1 MDFSLYTRRVLIA
14 IGLLFT
20 FIVAMLVLR
29 KMASVLLLLFA
40 SVLLAVLFQG
50 LANALSEGTGLSYG
64 WGLTIVV
71 VLLTVIFVCA
81 GWYAGPRVN
90 EQTTE
95 LGERIPDA
103 FEYIQSILQQFAW
116 GRGLLASSPDAQQA
130 ISFVAGGVTSVIG
143 AVTSGL
149 VVIIIGLYLAADPS
163 TYINGALRLL
173 SPSKRDRGRDVL
185 RVLGHAL
192 RWWLV
197 GRLASMA
204 VVGILMALGLW
215 IAGVPLAFVL
225 GLIAG
230 LLSFV
235 PYIGPISSIIPASLV
250 ALAESPTMVVY
261 VLIIYGS
268 VELLESNLVT
278 PLIQE
283 RTVSIPPAV
292 LISAQ
297 VVMGVLFGALGVLI
311 ATPLAVVSIVLVQM
325 LYIEDVLGEP
335 VTPLGE

>member
-14 IGLLFT
+14 IGLLVGFVT
-20 FIVAMLVLR
+20 AMLVLR
-29 KMASVLLLLFA
+29 EVASVLLLLFA
-40 SVLLAVLFQG
+40 SVLLAVMFEG
-50 LANALSEGTGLSYG
+50 LASMLSERTALSYG

-71 VLLTVIFVCA
+71 VLLTILFVCA
-81 GWYAGPRVN
+81 VWYAGPRIN
-90 EQTTE
+90 DQTTE
-95 LGERIPDA
+95 LGKRIPEA

-116 GRGLLASSPDAQQA
+116 GRGLLASSPDAQQTL
-130 ISFVAGGVTSVIG
+130 SFVAGGITSVIG
-143 AVTSGL
+143 AITSGL
-149 VVIIIGLYLAADPS
+149 VVIIIGLYMAVDPR

-197 GRLASMA
+197 GRVTSMA
-204 VVGILMALGLW
+204 VVGILMAVGLW

-235 PYIGPISSIIPASLV
+235 PYIGPITSIIPASLV
-250 ALAESPTMVVY
+250 ALAESPSMVLY
-261 VLIIYGS
+261 VVIIYGS

-297 VVMGVLFGALGVLI
+297 VLMGVLFGALGVFI
-311 ATPLAVVSIVLVQM
+311 ATPLAVVAIVLVQM